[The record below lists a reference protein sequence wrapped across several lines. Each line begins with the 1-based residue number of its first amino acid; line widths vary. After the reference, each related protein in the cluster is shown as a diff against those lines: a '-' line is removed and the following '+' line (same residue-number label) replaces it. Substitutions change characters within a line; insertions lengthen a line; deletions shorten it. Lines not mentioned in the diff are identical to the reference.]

1 MKKSVNP
8 ATLGAAVR
16 DARLVAGISQIEL
29 GQRIG
34 ASRFWVAQFEKGK
47 PSAELGLALKAL
59 HALGL
64 KVSVEP
70 HNEAHANDL
79 KAKTQAGPRQA
90 KLPPINLS
98 QIISASMVS
107 ERKGSASRADA
118 PPRKPASKRTSR

>member
-1 MKKSVNP
+1 
-8 ATLGAAVR
+8 
-16 DARLVAGISQIEL
+16 L

-47 PSAELGLALKAL
+47 PSAELGLALRAL